1 MNKKSTKGDTPATQH
16 DLAMLDKRL
25 SAKIDSL
32 QEDMTEAKAVLC
44 IVVEDVQGL
53 KQDVSVLK
61 NDVSGLKQDVSVLK
75 NDVSGLKQDVSVLK
89 NDVSELKTGMVD
101 VKKALGTI
109 LEVVQATDLP
119 SKNAEMHGPMLENH
133 EKRITATEV
142 QIRMI
147 RR

>member
-32 QEDMTEAKAVLC
+32 QEDMTEAKAVLG
-44 IVVEDVQGL
+44 IVVEDVQ
-53 KQDVSVLK
+53 
-61 NDVSGLKQDVSVLK
+61 GLKQDVSVLK

-109 LEVVQATDLP
+109 LEVVQATDLR

>member
-1 MNKKSTKGDTPATQH
+1 MNKKSTKGDTPATKH

-32 QEDMTEAKAVLC
+32 QEDMTEAKAVLG
-44 IVVEDVQGL
+44 IVVEDVQ
-53 KQDVSVLK
+53 
-61 NDVSGLKQDVSVLK
+61 GLKQDVSVLK

-109 LEVVQATDLP
+109 LEVVQATDLR